1 MKTFDELNVTNS
13 TIFEW
18 EGKELRTVQD
28 PYPSAFDNGEVY
40 TAFAVDENN
49 NEYRAYW
56 EVINSDTADE
66 SEVCDWDSPLEV
78 VKL

>member
-28 PYPSAFDNGEVY
+28 PYVSDDGDTY
-40 TAFAVDENN
+40 TAVAIDENN
-49 NEYRAYW
+49 NEYQVYW
-56 EVINSDTADE
+56 EVINSDTTDE
-66 SEVCDWDSPLEV
+66 SETCDWDKPIEV